1 MMIRATITSVA
12 EGVIK
17 RFAAV
22 CGLSGILQDRELF
35 QHYGFTSRPLAGSEA
50 VIVRNGDIYISV
62 AEDDRRYRLAV
73 ASGEVALYSDEGDKI
88 VLKRGR
94 NIEITAGTK
103 VKITAPATEITG
115 NLTVGGNVQASGN
128 VQDAAGTMAAQR
140 LAYNAHIHTDPQG
153 GASGPAVPL
162 M

>member
-1 MMIRATITSVA
+1 MIRATITSVV
-12 EGVIK
+12 EGAIK
-17 RFAAV
+17 HFAAV
-22 CGLSGILQDRELF
+22 CGLSGALQDRELF
-35 QHYGFTSRPLAGSEA
+35 QHYGFTSRPLAGAEA

-73 ASGEVALYSDEGDKI
+73 AAGEVALYSDEGDKI

-94 NIEITAGTK
+94 NIEITSGTK

-140 LAYNAHIHTDPQG
+140 LAYNAHVHTDPQG
-153 GASGPAVPL
+153 GSSGPAVPL